1 MARCTR
7 QSTRSRVSFSPSNR
21 SQSIPTFRR
30 LSRKY
35 PSCNNATGGEGEGN
49 RTRAAR
55 VVCGLEILSRVR
67 VLAGRKRCRSNRR
80 MLAVLHTR
88 FPLPPPPPHT
98 HTLLYSQYVV
108 KYFGSYFK
116 NTDLWV
122 SERPESGS
130 YGVGG
135 WV

>member
-35 PSCNNATGGEGEGN
+35 PSCNNATGGQGEGN

-55 VVCGLEILSRVR
+55 VVYGLEILSRVGCR
-67 VLAGRKRCRSNRR
+67 LVGSAVGVIGGCWRFFILAS
-80 MLAVLHTR
+80 LSPL
-88 FPLPPPPPHT
+88 LPPT
-98 HTLLYSQYVV
+98 RTLLYSQYVV

-130 YGVGG
+130 YRVGG